1 MGAASEGPETRLAG
15 EPSRSYRM
23 VRGLARLA
31 AGLFYRNLEL
41 VGAERIPATGP
52 LIVAANHQNSL
63 VDPMLLVATLPRA
76 LRPLAKA
83 PLFRHPLVRPFLAAV
98 GAVPVQRAQESG
110 SDPAR
115 NDAMFRATSDALA
128 AGGAILIFPEGIG
141 HFEPALQPLRTGA
154 ARMLLGAR
162 TAGAAPVTLLPV
174 GLVFRQPGRFREG
187 AGAVLVG
194 EPVQTADCERLHA
207 TDPEAAV
214 RMLTARL
221 AEGLRR
227 QMVEADTWRTER
239 LLRVAEAVWREE
251 RPTSTNDPGAAPRA
265 RDLVARTQWMQGVE
279 RAYRYLLEREP
290 ERLRRLRRGLD
301 AYAEVLE
308 RTGLRGRHLEQ
319 EYRAG
324 PVARYALTETA
335 LLFLT
340 LPLALVGLLLHATG
354 FWLTDTAVRIAAP
367 EPDVE
372 ATYKIFGGLIFYPL
386 SWLAE
391 GFVAWRAGG
400 VLALAAFVLLLLPSG
415 FFALAWRERLARA
428 ASEARALWRYLRHPD
443 LRRHL
448 AERREELAREL
459 DALSALVPPEILNG
473 TSAPSAERAEEPD

>member
-1 MGAASEGPETRLAG
+1 VDAAAESFDRRPAD
-15 EPSRSYRM
+15 EPSRAYRV
-23 VRGLARLA
+23 VRGLARTV

-41 VGAERIPATGP
+41 VGAERIPPSGP
-52 LIVAANHQNSL
+52 LIVAANHQNAL

-110 SDPAR
+110 NDPAR
-115 NDAMFRATSDALA
+115 NDAMFRATSEALTG
-128 AGGAILIFPEGIG
+128 GGAILIFPEGIG

-162 TAGAAPVTLLPV
+162 AAGAPPVTLLPV

-194 EPVQTADCERLHA
+194 EPIPTADCEALHA

-214 RMLTARL
+214 RALTARL

-251 RPTSTNDPGAAPRA
+251 RPSAGARA
-265 RDLVARTQWMQGVE
+265 TRDLAARTQWMQGVE

-324 PVARYALTETA
+324 AVARYALTETA

-354 FWLTDTAVRIAAP
+354 FWLTDTAVRIASP

-372 ATYKIFGGLIFYPL
+372 ATFKIFGGLLFYPL
-386 SWLAE
+386 SWIAE

-400 VLALAAFVLLLLPSG
+400 VTALAAFVLLLLPSG

-448 AERREELAREL
+448 AERREELAQEL
-459 DALSALVPPEILNG
+459 DALSALVPPEILSG
-473 TSAPSAERAEEPD
+473 ASKPGASTSGDA

>member
-1 MGAASEGPETRLAG
+1 MQKAAGPSRAYRFVRRLA
-15 EPSRSYRM
+15 RT
-23 VRGLARLA
+23 A

-41 VGAERIPATGP
+41 VGAERIPASGP
-52 LIVAANHQNSL
+52 LIVAANHQNAL

-76 LRPLAKA
+76 LQPLAKA

-110 SDPAR
+110 NDPAR
-115 NDAMFRATSDALA
+115 NDAMFRATSEALA

-162 TAGAAPVTLLPV
+162 AAGAPPVTLLPV

-194 EPVQTADCERLHA
+194 EPIPTADCERLHA

-214 RMLTARL
+214 RTLTARL

-251 RPTSTNDPGAAPRA
+251 RTSSSDGPGPVPRA
-265 RDLVARTQWMQGVE
+265 RDVAARTQWMQGVE

-319 EYRAG
+319 EYRLGA
-324 PVARYALTETA
+324 VVRYALTESA

-354 FWLTDTAVRIAAP
+354 FWLTDTAVRIASP
-367 EPDVE
+367 GPDVE
-372 ATYKIFGGLIFYPL
+372 ATFKIFGGLLFYPL
-386 SWLAE
+386 SWIAE
-391 GFVAWRAGG
+391 GVVAWRVGG
-400 VLALAAFVLLLLPSG
+400 PALLAAFAVLLLPSG
-415 FFALAWRERLARA
+415 FFALAWRERLARG

-448 AERREELAREL
+448 AERREELAQEL
-459 DALSALVPPEILNG
+459 DALAALVPPEVLSG
-473 TSAPSAERAEEPD
+473 TSTPGAKS